1 MRLVRPLLLTLTAS
15 AGLAALV
22 IWSTSG
28 GRSNTASQDTEAL
41 ISALFEADDNHRGS
55 DQAPSSA
62 GKRQR
67 EQRSTDPSAAAVP
80 PVPAPTETLNP
91 QVRIALLSQRPLRQV
106 STRNGAGCR
115 HQGGIRVLPEVVNG
129 MLAKTS
135 PGLVSCG
142 GNGGSVLVNGRA
154 YEGTIHLLN
163 RGQGWLAINQINLES
178 YVASVVGAEMPSHW
192 DHEALK
198 AQAVAARSYGLVHML
213 RPATSDWNLG
223 DTTRWQAYAG
233 RTSSTDSTIQATE
246 ATRGLVLSFKGGLVE
261 SLYAATQDISD
272 EAHGHLGASMS
283 QHGAQNLALQGLRF
297 NEILGRYYAGA
308 SLARIKTDG

>member
-15 AGLAALV
+15 AGLAAL
-22 IWSTSG
+22 IAWSTSA
-28 GRSNTASQDTEAL
+28 GRFKTDSHDTEAL
-41 ISALFEADDNHRGS
+41 LSALFDTEAQLDS
-55 DQAPSSA
+55 ADQTF
-62 GKRQR
+62 GKAKRA
-67 EQRSTDPSAAAVP
+67 EQRRLDPSTGSVP
-80 PVPAPTETLNP
+80 VVPAPAETVDP

-106 STRNGAGCR
+106 STQEGAACR
-115 HQGGIRVLPEVVNG
+115 TQGGTPVQPQVLNG
-129 MLAKTS
+129 MLAEATT
-135 PGLVSCG
+135 GLVSCG
-142 GNGGSVLVNGRA
+142 SIGGSVLVNGRA

-163 RGQGWLAINQINLES
+163 RGNGWLAINQINLER

-192 DHEALK
+192 NGEALK

-213 RPATSDWNLG
+213 RPANSDWNLG

-233 RTSSTDSTIQATE
+233 RTSSNKSTIQATE

-261 SLYAATQDISD
+261 SLYAATQEISD

-283 QHGAQNLALQGLRF
+283 QHGAQALAQQGLRF

-308 SLARIKTDG
+308 SLARIKSDG